1 MQERANREGRK
12 VWEGKLTSDRT
23 YGLPANVIC
32 NYNQI
37 PLIPLQVS
45 ADVSSLRKADPKGR
59 SALLADIQQ
68 GTRLRKVTQINDR
81 SAPQIEGKWASGL
94 LRAKGRPCEAQ
105 PDTPGLLRTGPQVLI
120 RTHIWPS
127 QTCSVYS
134 LQGWENQSYLSWS
147 ADDV

>member
-1 MQERANREGRK
+1 MSRAGGKWQDLRPPDNCTGESDAGESKQGRQK
-12 VWEGKLTSDRT
+12 SVEGKLTSDRP

-45 ADVSSLRKADPKGR
+45 ADASSLRKADPKGR

-81 SAPQIEGKWASGL
+81 SAPQIEGK
-94 LRAKGRPCEAQ
+94 
-105 PDTPGLLRTGPQVLI
+105 
-120 RTHIWPS
+120 
-127 QTCSVYS
+127 
-134 LQGWENQSYLSWS
+134 
-147 ADDV
+147 

>member
-1 MQERANREGRK
+1 MQGRANREGRK
-12 VWEGKLTSDRT
+12 VWEGKLTSDRP

-45 ADVSSLRKADPKGR
+45 ADASSLRKADPKGR

-81 SAPQIEGKWASGL
+81 SAPQIEGK
-94 LRAKGRPCEAQ
+94 
-105 PDTPGLLRTGPQVLI
+105 
-120 RTHIWPS
+120 
-127 QTCSVYS
+127 
-134 LQGWENQSYLSWS
+134 
-147 ADDV
+147 